1 MPKPDPRAK
10 LPRLA
15 PRRQTRKRAPKPVA
29 KPAPSP
35 WQPVLDVLHK
45 MLTAGAALATI
56 LRLLF

>member
-10 LPRLA
+10 LPRFA
-15 PRRQTRKRAPKPVA
+15 PRRQKPKHAPKPVA
-29 KPAPSP
+29 NPSP
-35 WQPVLDVLHK
+35 WKPVLDILHK

>member
-10 LPRLA
+10 LPRFA
-15 PRRQTRKRAPKPVA
+15 TRRQPTKRAPKPAA
-29 KPAPSP
+29 KPSP
-35 WQPVLDVLHK
+35 WQPVLDILHK